1 MPERAISVSMLHMR
15 VHSHPPEDPK
25 GFAVLLASDGEECML
40 VSLFGHLAQHI
51 LSLGIQPSIHF
62 LTDKSARGLVY
73 SI

>member
-40 VSLFGHLAQHI
+40 VLPCGGYDAH
-51 LSLGIQPSIHF
+51 
-62 LTDKSARGLVY
+62 V
-73 SI
+73 